1 MPARHARGVAS
12 PAGIRT
18 IKQSIRERVAG
29 GLAVIVSSHLLPLV
43 EDLCTHLLLLHQGR
57 VRFSGTV
64 EQARQLLADSHGQAF
79 LEDVFFQIMHDQGPT

>member
-1 MPARHARGVAS
+1 MLFDEPLTGLD

-18 IKQSIRERVAG
+18 IKQSIRQRAAD

-64 EQARQLLADSHGQAF
+64 EQARQLLAGSSGQAF